1 MSFLNRWYDANAPRR
16 SRRGSTN
23 SSFMYNT
30 SHDNSRRVHRQNG
43 YGGGVGNYKPQG
55 GALFSGNGSSF
66 QYNKP
71 SQPAPQTPAP
81 PGQGGNI
88 PGQGSNPFQTPRYA
102 NLENNLPLP
111 QGWQRP
117 FAQPTSISSTITS
130 LLYQSRRDPNDV
142 WGSLLGG
149 SRSTNQGYSG
159 GTSGGSMGG
168 SGSDNRGT
176 GGSGF
181 GGSSSSS
188 SSSSSGS
195 SMQQST
201 YDALQLADAYFA
213 PKRLEL
219 AYQLG
224 DMETDMRRLAVNLG
238 RQVDDPILQA
248 KLYKEAMKGVRT
260 LDSDQN
266 SFALQMVEQRRKEE
280 TQNKQFYDQLNLEM
294 DKMQQQDDQ
303 FYASLELQRR
313 QVNLQAQQ
321 VNQAT
326 GG

>member
-1 MSFLNRWYDANAPRR
+1 MSFLDRWYDANAPRR

-23 SSFMYNT
+23 RNFMYGT
-30 SHDNSRRVHRQNG
+30 SHDDSRRVHRENG
-43 YGGGVGNYKPQG
+43 YGGGVGAYKPQG
-55 GALFSGNGSSF
+55 GSLFSGNGSSF

-71 SQPAPQTPAP
+71 PTAPKPPQP
-81 PGQGGNI
+81 PGQGQPPQQGG
-88 PGQGSNPFQTPRYA
+88 GQQQGGGGVPYFS

-111 QGWQRP
+111 QGWQRQY
-117 FAQPTSISSTITS
+117 AQPTSISSTITS
-130 LLYQSRRDPNDV
+130 LLYQSRRDPADV

-149 SRSTNQGYSG
+149 NRTQNQSYGG
-159 GTSGGSMGG
+159 GTSYGGYQG
-168 SGSDNRGT
+168 SSTTDNRGT
-176 GGSGF
+176 GAS

-188 SSSSSGS
+188 SSSSGS
-195 SMQQST
+195 MMQST

-224 DMETDMRRLAVNLG
+224 DMETDMKRLAVNLG

-266 SFALQMVEQRRKEE
+266 SFALQMVEQRRKED

-294 DKMQQQDDQ
+294 DKMKQQDDQ